1 MKEKIK
7 EKINIGAGFIILGL
21 LIWLSV
27 QKIIELPYLNF
38 ASPEIP
44 GYLFVS
50 IVIWILAI
58 WLGRYLYKKIKKYVQ
73 SKK

>member
-1 MKEKIK
+1 MKEKTK
-7 EKINIGAGFIILGL
+7 KKINIVAGFIILGL
-21 LIWLSV
+21 LICLSV
-27 QKIIELPYLNF
+27 QKIIEFSSLNF

-58 WLGRYLYKKIKKYVQ
+58 WLGRYLYKNIKK
-73 SKK
+73 